1 MNSSLKTHTLEIEI
15 KGVGKTRRE
24 AVNNAFGTL
33 SREATNKIGDEVMI
47 YMRPLEVS
55 IVDTQ
60 VEEKTERFL
69 FLFLPRKKQKYK
81 ITLLVKVEARSL
93 AIEE

>member
-1 MNSSLKTHTLEIEI
+1 MNSSLKTQTLDIEI
-15 KGVGKTRRE
+15 RGVGKTKKE
-24 AVNNAFGTL
+24 AVNSAFGTL
-33 SREATNKIGDEVMI
+33 SRAATDKIGDEVMI

-69 FLFLPRKKQKYK
+69 FLFLPRKKQKIK

-93 AIEE
+93 AI